1 LYEFLKIGYDKKVA
15 QTIKSALD
23 IETAHGEEMIEIF
36 RGIRLQLT
44 NLLSG
49 K

>member
-1 LYEFLKIGYDKKVA
+1 MYPKIKIGYDKNVA
-15 QTIKSALD
+15 KTIKSALD